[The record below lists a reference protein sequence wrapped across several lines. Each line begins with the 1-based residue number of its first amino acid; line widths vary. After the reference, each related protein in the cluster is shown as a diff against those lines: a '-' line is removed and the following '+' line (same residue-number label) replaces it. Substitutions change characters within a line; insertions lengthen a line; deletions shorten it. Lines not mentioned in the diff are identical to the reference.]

1 MGGGGGGWTHLQAD
15 SLPGLVVS
23 PGCWQEASVLCPV
36 DLSTGRLECSHDVV
50 AGSPREGDPGEC
62 KVKVTVP
69 FLTQP
74 WQSHTTTSQH
84 PLVTQVILI
93 HMGQKGP
100 HMGSL
105 LLCTF

>member
-1 MGGGGGGWTHLQAD
+1 MGGRQGTHLQAD
-15 SLPGLVVS
+15 SRAGLVVS
-23 PGCWQEASVLCPV
+23 PGCWQEASVVCLV
-36 DLSTGRLECSHDVV
+36 DLYTGRLECPHDVV
-50 AGSPREGDPGEC
+50 AGSPQRESDPGAC

-84 PLVTQVILI
+84 LLVILI
-93 HMGQKGP
+93 HVGQQRP
-100 HMGSL
+100 HTGSL